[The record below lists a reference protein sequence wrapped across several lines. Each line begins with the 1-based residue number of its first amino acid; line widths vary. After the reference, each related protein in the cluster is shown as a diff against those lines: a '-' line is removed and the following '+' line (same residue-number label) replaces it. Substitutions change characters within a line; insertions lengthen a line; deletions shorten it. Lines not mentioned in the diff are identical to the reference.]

1 MSMQVFNILTEDQF
15 AERFPLVRNHLD
27 ADAAWD
33 GCLFETHGAEF
44 DFVRAQPH
52 GFVWTVVDVDGT
64 LVVTSGLWV
73 VNRIGYL
80 VSTVPVPADRVYDV
94 IVRDEE
100 VQP

>member
-1 MSMQVFNILTEDQF
+1 MV
-15 AERFPLVRNHLD
+15 
-27 ADAAWD
+27 
-33 GCLFETHGAEF
+33 
-44 DFVRAQPH
+44 
-52 GFVWTVVDVDGT
+52 GT

-73 VNRIGYL
+73 VIRIGYL